1 MTTLLLLLVGAIVIA
16 LLVGFVRLNPR
27 LVFWAVS
34 LYALTAW
41 EFPNFG
47 TIGTFGGTTI
57 TVGDIL
63 AVALFIAA
71 TIDSRKALSRLSP
84 LVVFASVLLLVL
96 LAVSLA
102 RGISQYGLGLA
113 VNEARGFLY
122 VMGIVFWG
130 VTREWAHEDVVW
142 AEKYFV
148 VVQGVGLCLVAA
160 YHAARY
166 GLGGTDDFVAVSGEL
181 SQTGR
186 PLVSSQAFLLV
197 LCAVLALRLW
207 NRTNQQRYVFLSA
220 IFMLVVAVSQQRTVW
235 LTMIALALVLV
246 WRAPRA
252 LRQKIIPFAA
262 TVLVI
267 GLAIAVSRAA
277 NSNLVAEFV
286 GSASNTGTY
295 DARLTSW
302 IGLVVQSLGGGPLS
316 VLFGMPFGHG
326 FGRFEGVG
334 RWVVFAP
341 HNWYVTVYLREGL
354 IGLLALLAIIVP
366 RVFEGLRPGR
376 DVFVACILVC
386 FLVYGWTYSWQWW
399 TCVPLAFAFLDRKF
413 PRYDMEAA
421 NPRLD
426 DARLRVS
433 H

>member
-1 MTTLLLLLVGAIVIA
+1 MTMLLLLLVGAIVIA

-27 LVFWAVS
+27 LVFWVVS
-34 LYALTAW
+34 IYALTAW
-41 EFPNFG
+41 EFPEFG

-71 TIDSRKALSRLSP
+71 VLDSRRATLRLSP
-84 LVVFASVLLLVL
+84 VVWFASILLVVL
-96 LAVSLA
+96 LAVSLI

-122 VMGIVFWG
+122 VAGVVFWA
-130 VTREWAHEDVVW
+130 VTREWSSEQVIW

-148 VVQGVGLCLVAA
+148 IVQGVGLCLVAA

-166 GLGGTDDFVAVSGEL
+166 GLGGTDDFVIVSGEL

-207 NRTNQQRYVFLSA
+207 NRTNQQRYVVLSA
-220 IFMLVVAVSQQRTVW
+220 VFLLVVAVSQQRTVW
-235 LTMIALALVLV
+235 LTMVALALVLL

-252 LRQKIIPFAA
+252 LRRKIIPFAG
-262 TVLVI
+262 TVLVV
-267 GLAIAVSRAA
+267 GVAIAVTRAA
-277 NSNLVAEFV
+277 SSNLVAEFV

-302 IGLVVQSLGGGPLS
+302 TGLVVQSMSGGPLG

-326 FGRFEGVG
+326 YGRFEGVG

-341 HNWYVTVYLREGL
+341 HNWYLTVYLREGL
-354 IGLLALLAIIVP
+354 IGLLALLAVVVP
-366 RVFEGLRPGR
+366 RVLEGLRPGR

-399 TCVPLAFAFLDRKF
+399 TCVPLAFAFLDRSF
-413 PRYDMEAA
+413 PRYDTELVHDSFDYS
-421 NPRLD
+421 RT
-426 DARLRVS
+426 RVT